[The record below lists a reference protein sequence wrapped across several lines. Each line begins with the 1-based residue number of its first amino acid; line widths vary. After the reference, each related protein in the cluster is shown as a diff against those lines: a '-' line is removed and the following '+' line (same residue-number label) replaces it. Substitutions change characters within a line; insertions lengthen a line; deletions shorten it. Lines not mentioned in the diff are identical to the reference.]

1 MNKKFPKKNH
11 TEKHDSN
18 EFQAEREAAKK
29 KFTESDRK
37 DFWKNFDKDSGDQ
50 SNSKRPDR
58 SRPEGAGQAKKEY
71 GKKSFG
77 DKKPFDREGRG
88 DRKPFNKDERKSFGD
103 KPGFKREERG
113 DRKPFNREER
123 GDKKPFDRGERKS
136 FGDKPGFKR
145 EDRGDRKP
153 FNREERGDKK
163 PFDRGERKSFG
174 DKPGFKREDRGDRK
188 PFDRSERKS
197 FGDKPGFK
205 REDRG
210 DRKPF
215 NREERGDRKPFDRD
229 DRKSFGDKPKRFD
242 REERGDRKPFN
253 REERGDKKPF
263 DRGERKPYGDP
274 PKRFDREERGERKSF
289 GDKPKR
295 FNKEESAEPK
305 KKTFQD
311 VMDNAYSQRMDRGEV
326 EKIDKE
332 DRKPIEFETVELE
345 NRFETKSDKKPSFER
360 KERRDDRNE
369 RNSRHDSKDDK
380 KAAFLE
386 HFDYENANEMAYD
399 ARGNKG
405 VRTEQQQSSNDEI
418 MPLNKYIAHSG
429 VCSRRDAVELIKN
442 GKIAVNGK
450 VATEPGYKV
459 QPEDVIQLDGKPL
472 KVQKNLVYLLL
483 NKPKGFITT
492 TDDPK
497 GRRTVMDI
505 FGDNIKERVFPVGR
519 LDRNTTGLLLLTND
533 GEVAQQLS
541 HPKYENRK
549 IYQVTLDRQVVKS
562 DFEQIINGLE
572 LEDGVAR
579 VDQLAYLEKK
589 NEIGIEIHS
598 GKNRIVRRIFEHL
611 GYEVEKLD
619 RVMYASLTKKNLK
632 RGQWRFL
639 TKQEVIN
646 LKHLKR

>member
-11 TEKHDSN
+11 TEKHDSD

-37 DFWKNFDKDSGDQ
+37 DFWKNFDKDSGKPSD
-50 SNSKRPDR
+50 SKRPDR
-58 SRPEGAGQAKKEY
+58 SRQDGPRQDKKDY

-88 DRKPFNKDERKSFGD
+88 DRKPFDKERRSFGD

-113 DRKPFNREER
+113 DK
-123 GDKKPFDRGERKS
+123 
-136 FGDKPGFKR
+136 
-145 EDRGDRKP
+145 
-153 FNREERGDKK
+153 
-163 PFDRGERKSFG
+163 
-174 DKPGFKREDRGDRK
+174 K

-215 NREERGDRKPFDRD
+215 NREERGDRKPFDKGE
-229 DRKSFGDKPKRFD
+229 RKSFGDKPGFKHED
-242 REERGDRKPFN
+242 HRGDRKPFN
-253 REERGDKKPF
+253 RE
-263 DRGERKPYGDP
+263 DRGARKPYGDQ
-274 PKRFDREERGERKSF
+274 PKRYEREERGDRKSF
-289 GDKPKR
+289 EDRPKR
-295 FNKEESAEPK
+295 FNKEADAPK
-305 KKTFQD
+305 KRTFQD
-311 VMDNAYSQRMDRGEV
+311 VMNNAYSQRIDRGEV
-326 EKIDKE
+326 AKIDKE
-332 DRKPIEFETVELE
+332 ERKPIEFEAVELQ
-345 NRFETKSDKKPSFER
+345 NRFETKSDKKANFER
-360 KERRDDRNE
+360 KERRDDRDE
-369 RNSRHDSKDDK
+369 RNGRHDRKDDK
-380 KAAFLE
+380 KTAFLE
-386 HFDYENANEMAYD
+386 HFDYENPNEMAYD
-399 ARGNKG
+399 TRGNRG
-405 VRTEQQQSSNDEI
+405 VRTEQQQSGNDEI
-418 MPLNKYIAHSG
+418 MPLNKFIAHSG

-459 QPEDVIQLDGKPL
+459 QPEDVIQMDGKPL
-472 KVQKNLVYLLL
+472 KVQKNLVYVLL

-549 IYQVTLDRQVVKS
+549 IYQVTLDRNVAKA
-562 DFEQIINGLE
+562 DFEQIIKGLE
-572 LEDGVAR
+572 LEDGVTQ

-619 RVMYASLTKKNLK
+619 RVMYAGLTKKNLK

>member
-11 TEKHDSN
+11 TEKHDSD

-37 DFWKNFDKDSGDQ
+37 DFWKNFDKDFGESG
-50 SNSKRPDR
+50 KK
-58 SRPEGAGQAKKEY
+58 PERRQDGPRADKKDY
-71 GKKSFG
+71 GKRSFG

-88 DRKPFNKDERKSFGD
+88 DRNPFNKDERKSFGD
-103 KPGFKREERG
+103 KPKRFDREDRG
-113 DRKPFNREER
+113 DRKSFNREER
-123 GDKKPFDRGERKS
+123 GDKKPFDRSERKSFGDKPGFKREDRSDRKPFDKERRS

-153 FNREERGDKK
+153 FNRE
-163 PFDRGERKSFG
+163 DRGASKPYG
-174 DKPGFKREDRGDRK
+174 DQPKRYE
-188 PFDRSERKS
+188 
-197 FGDKPGFK
+197 
-205 REDRG
+205 
-210 DRKPF
+210 
-215 NREERGDRKPFDRD
+215 REERGDRKSFEDR
-229 DRKSFGDKPKRFD
+229 
-242 REERGDRKPFN
+242 
-253 REERGDKKPF
+253 
-263 DRGERKPYGDP
+263 
-274 PKRFDREERGERKSF
+274 
-289 GDKPKR
+289 PKR
-295 FNKEESAEPK
+295 FNKETDAPK
-305 KKTFQD
+305 KRTFQD
-311 VMDNAYSQRMDRGEV
+311 VMNNAYSQRIDRGEV
-326 EKIDKE
+326 AKTDKE
-332 DRKPIEFETVELE
+332 DRKPIEFEAVELE
-345 NRFETKSDKKPSFER
+345 NRFETKSDKKPNFER
-360 KERRDDRNE
+360 RERREDREE
-369 RNSRHDSKDDK
+369 RNSRHDRKDDK

-386 HFDYENANEMAYD
+386 HFDYENPNEMAYD
-399 ARGNKG
+399 TRGNRG
-405 VRTEQQQSSNDEI
+405 VRTEQQQSGNDEI
-418 MPLNKYIAHSG
+418 MPLNKFIAHSG

-472 KVQKNLVYLLL
+472 KVQKNLVYVLL

-549 IYQVTLDRQVVKS
+549 IYQVTLDRHVAKS
-562 DFEQIINGLE
+562 DFEQIIKGLE
-572 LEDGVAR
+572 LEDGVTQ

-619 RVMYASLTKKNLK
+619 RVMYAGLTKKNLK

>member
-18 EFQAEREAAKK
+18 EFKAEREAAGR
-29 KFTESDRK
+29 KFTESDRQ
-37 DFWKNFDKDSGDQ
+37 DFWKNFDKDSG
-50 SNSKRPDR
+50 SRSGSKRTEGPKQEGQR
-58 SRPEGAGQAKKEY
+58 SERKDY

-77 DKKPFDREGRG
+77 DKPNRSDRGDRG
-88 DRKPFNKDERKSFGD
+88 DRKPFNREERGDKKPFDRGERKSFGD
-103 KPGFKREERG
+103 KPNRFDREERG

-136 FGDKPGFKR
+136 FGDKPNRFDR

-174 DKPGFKREDRGDRK
+174 DKP
-188 PFDRSERKS
+188 
-197 FGDKPGFK
+197 
-205 REDRG
+205 
-210 DRKPF
+210 
-215 NREERGDRKPFDRD
+215 N
-229 DRKSFGDKPKRFD
+229 RFD
-242 REERGDRKPFN
+242 RADRGERKPFN

-263 DRGERKPYGDP
+263 DRGERKSFGDKPNKFDRQDRGERKPYGDRP
-274 PKRFDREERGERKSF
+274 SRFEREERGDRKPFNREDRGERKSFDRGDSKSF

-295 FNKEESAEPK
+295 FNKEATDAPK

-311 VMDNAYSQRMDRGEV
+311 VMNNAYSQRFDRGEV
-326 EKIDKE
+326 EKVNKE
-332 DRKPIEFETVELE
+332 ERPPIEFEGVELE
-345 NRFETKSDKKPSFER
+345 NRFETKGDKKPSFRQGEKR
-360 KERRDDRNE
+360 KDEHRRTDKNG
-369 RNSRHDSKDDK
+369 SRTSRQDAEQDK

-386 HFDYENANEMAYD
+386 HFDYENPNEKAYD
-399 ARGNKG
+399 AQGNKG
-405 VRTEQQQSSNDEI
+405 VRTEQQQAGNDEI
-418 MPLNKYIAHSG
+418 MPLNKFIAHSG

-442 GKIAVNGK
+442 GKITINGK
-450 VATEPGYKV
+450 VAAEPGYKV
-459 QPEDVIQLDGKPL
+459 QQDDVIQLDGKPL
-472 KVQKNLVYLLL
+472 KVQKNLVYVLL

-505 FGDNIKERVFPVGR
+505 FGDNIQERVFPVGR

-533 GEVAQQLS
+533 GDVAQQLS

-549 IYQVTLDRQVVKS
+549 IYQVTLDRHVAKT

-572 LEDGVAR
+572 LEDGLTR

-619 RVMYASLTKKNLK
+619 RVMYAGLTKKNLK

>member
-11 TEKHDSN
+11 TEKHDSD

-37 DFWKNFDKDSGDQ
+37 DFWKNFDKDFGESG
-50 SNSKRPDR
+50 KK
-58 SRPEGAGQAKKEY
+58 PERRQDGPRADKKDY
-71 GKKSFG
+71 GKRSFG

-103 KPGFKREERG
+103 KPKRFDREDRG
-113 DRKPFNREER
+113 DRKSFNREER
-123 GDKKPFDRGERKS
+123 GDKKPFDRSERKSFGDKPGFKREDRSDRKPFDKERRS

-153 FNREERGDKK
+153 FNRE
-163 PFDRGERKSFG
+163 DRGERKPFN
-174 DKPGFKREDRGDRK
+174 REDRGASK
-188 PFDRSERKS
+188 PY
-197 FGDKPGFK
+197 GDQPK
-205 REDRG
+205 RYE
-210 DRKPF
+210 
-215 NREERGDRKPFDRD
+215 REERGDRKSFEDR
-229 DRKSFGDKPKRFD
+229 
-242 REERGDRKPFN
+242 
-253 REERGDKKPF
+253 
-263 DRGERKPYGDP
+263 
-274 PKRFDREERGERKSF
+274 
-289 GDKPKR
+289 PKR
-295 FNKEESAEPK
+295 FNKETDAPK
-305 KKTFQD
+305 KRTFQD
-311 VMDNAYSQRMDRGEV
+311 VMNNAYSQRIDRGEV
-326 EKIDKE
+326 AKTDKE
-332 DRKPIEFETVELE
+332 DRKPIEFEAVELE
-345 NRFETKSDKKPSFER
+345 NRFETKSDKKPNFER
-360 KERRDDRNE
+360 RERREDREE
-369 RNSRHDSKDDK
+369 RNSRHDRKDDK

-386 HFDYENANEMAYD
+386 HFDYENPNEMAYD
-399 ARGNKG
+399 TRGNRG
-405 VRTEQQQSSNDEI
+405 VRTEQQQSGNDEI
-418 MPLNKYIAHSG
+418 MPLNKFIAHSG

-472 KVQKNLVYLLL
+472 KVQKNLVYVLL

-549 IYQVTLDRQVVKS
+549 IYQVTLDRHVAKS
-562 DFEQIINGLE
+562 DFEQIIKGLE
-572 LEDGVAR
+572 LEDGVTQ

-619 RVMYASLTKKNLK
+619 RVMYAGLTKKNLK

>member
-11 TEKHDSN
+11 TEKHDSD

-37 DFWKNFDKDSGDQ
+37 DFWKNFDKDSGKPSD
-50 SNSKRPDR
+50 SKRPDR
-58 SRPEGAGQAKKEY
+58 SRQDGPRPDKKDY

-88 DRKPFNKDERKSFGD
+88 DRKPFDKERRSFGD
-103 KPGFKREERG
+103 KPGFK
-113 DRKPFNREER
+113 
-123 GDKKPFDRGERKS
+123 
-136 FGDKPGFKR
+136 
-145 EDRGDRKP
+145 
-153 FNREERGDKK
+153 REERGDKK

-188 PFDRSERKS
+188 PFDKERRS

-215 NREERGDRKPFDRD
+215 NREDRGDRKPFHKEDRGDRKPFDRIERKSYGD
-229 DRKSFGDKPKRFD
+229 QPKRYEREDRGDRGDRKSFED
-242 REERGDRKPFN
+242 R
-253 REERGDKKPF
+253 
-263 DRGERKPYGDP
+263 
-274 PKRFDREERGERKSF
+274 
-289 GDKPKR
+289 PKR
-295 FNKEESAEPK
+295 FNKDSDTPK
-305 KKTFQD
+305 KRTFQD
-311 VMDNAYSQRMDRGEV
+311 VMNNAYSQRMDRGEV

-332 DRKPIEFETVELE
+332 DRKPIEFEAVELQ
-345 NRFETKSDKKPSFER
+345 NRFETKSDKKPNFER
-360 KERRDDRNE
+360 KERRDDRDE
-369 RNSRHDSKDDK
+369 RNSRHDRKDDK

-386 HFDYENANEMAYD
+386 HFDYENPNEMAYD
-399 ARGNKG
+399 TRGNRG
-405 VRTEQQQSSNDEI
+405 VRTEQQQSGNDEI
-418 MPLNKYIAHSG
+418 MPLNKFIAHSG

-442 GKIAVNGK
+442 GKIAINGK
-450 VATEPGYKV
+450 IATEPGYKV
-459 QPEDVIQLDGKPL
+459 QPEDVIQMDGKPL
-472 KVQKNLVYLLL
+472 KVQKNLVYVLL

-549 IYQVTLDRQVVKS
+549 IYQVTLDRHVAKA
-562 DFEQIINGLE
+562 DFEQIIKGLE
-572 LEDGVAR
+572 LEDGVTQ

-619 RVMYASLTKKNLK
+619 RVMYAGLTKKNLK

>member
-11 TEKHDSN
+11 TEKHDSD

-37 DFWKNFDKDSGDQ
+37 DFWKNFDKDFGEPG
-50 SNSKRPDR
+50 KKPER
-58 SRPEGAGQAKKEY
+58 SQEGPRADKKDY

-77 DKKPFDREGRG
+77 DKKPFDRESRS

-103 KPGFKREERG
+103 KPKRFDREDRG
-113 DRKPFNREER
+113 DRKSFNREER

-145 EDRGDRKP
+145 EDRSDRKP
-153 FNREERGDKK
+153 FDKER
-163 PFDRGERKSFG
+163 RSFG
-174 DKPGFKREDRGDRK
+174 DKPGFKREDRG
-188 PFDRSERKS
+188 ERKS
-197 FGDKPGFK
+197 F
-205 REDRG
+205 DRS
-210 DRKPF
+210 
-215 NREERGDRKPFDRD
+215 
-229 DRKSFGDKPKRFD
+229 DRKSFGDQPKR
-242 REERGDRKPFN
+242 
-253 REERGDKKPF
+253 
-263 DRGERKPYGDP
+263 Y
-274 PKRFDREERGERKSF
+274 DREERGERKSF

-295 FNKEESAEPK
+295 FHKEESAEPK
-305 KKTFQD
+305 KRTFQD
-311 VMDNAYSQRMDRGEV
+311 VMNNAYSQRIDRGEV
-326 EKIDKE
+326 ANTDKE
-332 DRKPIEFETVELE
+332 DRKPIEFEAVELE
-345 NRFETKSDKKPSFER
+345 NRFETKSDKKPNFER
-360 KERRDDRNE
+360 KERREDRGE
-369 RNSRHDSKDDK
+369 RNSRQDRKDDK

-386 HFDYENANEMAYD
+386 HFDYENPNEMAYD
-399 ARGNKG
+399 TRGNRG
-405 VRTEQQQSSNDEI
+405 VRTEQQQSGNDEI
-418 MPLNKYIAHSG
+418 MPLNKFIAHSG

-450 VATEPGYKV
+450 VTTEPGYKV

-472 KVQKNLVYLLL
+472 KVQKNLVYVLL

-549 IYQVTLDRQVVKS
+549 IYQVTLDRHVAKS
-562 DFEQIINGLE
+562 DFEQIIKGLE
-572 LEDGVAR
+572 LEDGVTQ

-619 RVMYASLTKKNLK
+619 RVMYAGLTKKNLK